1 MTESLARII
10 RSSVKSFCCLILAFS
25 FLIGF
30 TNNAWALGGIVGS
43 NWTLEKDYSR
53 EQSWRESSR
62 NPLEI
67 IFHQNDF
74 LLKGCGSYAG
84 TYTADV
90 ESQDDFEI
98 TGSIK
103 FNSIRQGGRMDC
115 PPGAIESSIVDVLK
129 TATRYSIRNY
139 NYNTL
144 SLFGRSKPL
153 TFISRTR
160 RSN

>member
-30 TNNAWALGGIVGS
+30 TNNAWALGGIAGS
-43 NWTLEKDYSR
+43 TWTLERDYSR
-53 EQSWRESSR
+53 EQSFRESSR

-67 IFHQNDF
+67 RFRQNDF
-74 LLKGCGSYAG
+74 LLKGCASYAG

-90 ESQDDFEI
+90 ESEDDFEI

-103 FNSIRQGGRMDC
+103 FNSIRQGPMECR
-115 PPGAIESSIVDVLK
+115 PSAIESSIADGLK
-129 TATRYSIRNY
+129 TATHYSIRNY

-144 SLFGRSKPL
+144 ALFGDREPL
-153 TFISRTR
+153 MFISRTR

>member
-10 RSSVKSFCCLILAFS
+10 RSSVKSLCCLILAFS

-30 TNNAWALGGIVGS
+30 TNNAWALGGIAGS
-43 NWTLEKDYSR
+43 TWTLERDYSR
-53 EQSWRESSR
+53 EQSFRESSR

-67 IFHQNDF
+67 SFGQNDF
-74 LLKGCGSYAG
+74 LLKGCRSYAG

-98 TGSIK
+98 TGSIQLK
-103 FNSIRQGGRMDC
+103 SIREVGMSC

-144 SLFGRSKPL
+144 SLFGEGNIF